1 MVLIDELQSEVSDDP
16 HEGGEVLRV
25 LFRVSIIVTATG
37 LNLDVFG
44 QIDDET
50 QVVELGLVNRLLAVI
65 DEIGSEEDGEGE
77 NSHIVVLL
85 LVRRS

>member
-37 LNLDVFG
+37 LNLDVFS